1 MMMMAPVCAAAAK
14 LPLAWT
20 AVEVFWLFCWLL
32 VLWQAWLGWR
42 SGLFRQMAAVVG
54 LIAGWVIGLSQ
65 GPALFAHFWTGSGL
79 PSFILVPLASMFLG
93 LIVYG
98 LAVLAG
104 RLLFKRACDH
114 PIGPTRLFLGVG
126 GAAVG
131 TGLGLF
137 GVWIVI
143 AVARLAGAVAQ
154 IGVPSPDA
162 SETRAIRPDAFGRDP
177 VGARLAQ
184 ASAPA
189 LVRIQYSV
197 ETGVV
202 GAIVKFTDPFPK
214 GTYADVHNAALI
226 ATDTGLQERLLN
238 APSLHAIATDPKV
251 MALRQ
256 DPAVLDA
263 WQRHD
268 FTALA
273 SNPRFVAAMQDQR
286 LARRLEKVD
295 ITRALNETI
304 PAGTPAAVQK
314 GD

>member
-1 MMMMAPVCAAAAK
+1 MMMMMIMAPSYAAAGK
-14 LPLAWT
+14 LPLAWS

-32 VLWQAWLGWR
+32 VLWQAWRGWR

-54 LIAGWVIGLSQ
+54 LMAGWVIGLSQ
-65 GPALFAHFWTGSGL
+65 GPAFFAHFWSGSGL
-79 PSFILVPLASMFLG
+79 PFFMLVPLASMFLG
-93 LIVYG
+93 LLIYG
-98 LAVLAG
+98 LAILAG

-143 AVARLAGAVAQ
+143 AVARLAGSIAQ
-154 IGVPSPDA
+154 IGVAGPDAAAARAVRPDA
-162 SETRAIRPDAFGRDP
+162 SGRDP
-177 VGARLAQ
+177 VGARVAQ

-189 LVRIQYSV
+189 LVRIQHSV
-197 ETGVV
+197 ETGLI
-202 GAIVKFTDPFPK
+202 GAIVKFTDPLPK
-214 GTYADVHNAALI
+214 GTYADVNKAALI

-238 APSLHAIATDPKV
+238 APSLHIIATDPKV

-268 FTALA
+268 YMALSA
-273 SNPRFVAAMQDQR
+273 NPRFVAAMQDQR
-286 LARRLEKVD
+286 LSRRLEKVD

-304 PAGTPAAVQK
+304 PEATRKA
-314 GD
+314 D